1 MDARSHILLS
11 GGTGF
16 FGRALLRHLQ
26 DSALRGPPMP
36 TVTVLTRTPQRFVR
50 RFPEFDAQP
59 WLRFHQA
66 DILRPVT
73 LPSDARFTHVLH
85 AATESTIGPQLTP
98 ITRFQQIVEGTR
110 NLLDL
115 AVSCQAK
122 RFLLTSS
129 GAVYGPQPAHL
140 ERVDETWLG
149 SPDPLNPANAYGM
162 GKRMA
167 EHLCALY
174 AQAHG
179 LEIVVARCF
188 AFVGPDLPLD
198 VHFAIGNFI
207 RDALHAES
215 ITVQGD
221 GSPLRSYMDQR
232 DLAQWL
238 SVMLFKGQ
246 AGQAYNVGSDRT
258 ISVLEL
264 AHTVRN
270 LIAPEKQVTVL
281 GAPNHASPRN
291 RYVSNIAKA
300 RDELGLKVTISLEDA
315 IRYAANS
322 HLRDSLPL

>member
-1 MDARSHILLS
+1 MLS

-16 FGRALLRHLQ
+16 FGRALLRHWLA
-26 DSALRGPPMP
+26 SAQRGLMIP
-36 TVTVLTRTPQRFVR
+36 TVTVLARTPQRFVQQ
-50 RFPEFDAQP
+50 FPEFDAQP

-66 DILRPVT
+66 DILQPST
-73 LPSDARFTHVLH
+73 LPSDSRFTHVLH
-85 AATESTIGPQLTP
+85 AATESTLGPQLTP
-98 ITRFQQIVEGTR
+98 IDRFQQIADSTR

-115 AVSCQAK
+115 AVRCQAR

-179 LEIVVARCF
+179 LDTVVARCF

-207 RDALHAES
+207 RDALWADAV
-215 ITVQGD
+215 TVAGD
-221 GSPLRSYMDQR
+221 GSPRRSYMEQS
-232 DLAQWL
+232 DLARWL
-238 SVMLFKGQ
+238 LELLLRGRS
-246 AGQAYNVGSDRT
+246 GQAYNVGSPEA
-258 ISVLEL
+258 ISIVDL
-264 AHTVRN
+264 AHLVRDT
-270 LIAPEKQVTVL
+270 LAPDKPVHIL
-281 GAPNHASPRN
+281 GQASDPSARSL
-291 RYVSNIAKA
+291 YIPDLGKA
-300 RDELGLKVTISLEDA
+300 GRELGLGIQVPLREA
-315 IRYAANS
+315 I
-322 HLRDSLPL
+322 LRTARNFTRTHP